1 MGLLH
6 VKLLLSFSQSDFV
19 TAQSAGRSSNILNY
33 LCMEAVKGLV
43 VYVIDMDWYYLYRLI
58 CYFLYDKC
66 QRDVANV

>member
-1 MGLLH
+1 
-6 VKLLLSFSQSDFV
+6 
-19 TAQSAGRSSNILNY
+19 
-33 LCMEAVKGLV
+33 MEAVKGLV